1 MISSPSVSSES
12 EIQAEARAEVRV
24 RKSLRDKG
32 LEGCAGR
39 KKGMSESAGE
49 YGRKKPEE
57 RSEGG
62 RPERKQ
68 IICGCERERS
78 SRESEPDLGKRTDSE
93 EMSRKA
99 RSRTESESG
108 AAEGK
113 VPDGGG
119 KTIGGRNATK

>member
-39 KKGMSESAGE
+39 KKGMSESVGE

-57 RSEGG
+57 RSKG
-62 RPERKQ
+62 RGRK
-68 IICGCERERS
+68 ESRS
-78 SRESEPDLGKRTDSE
+78 SADV
-93 EMSRKA
+93 
-99 RSRTESESG
+99 SESG
-108 AAEGK
+108 AAGK
-113 VPDGGG
+113 ANRASER
-119 KTIGGRNATK
+119 GRTAKR